1 MRKHHYIVR
10 YERDQDGWW
19 VVTVDGKPG
28 GVNCVSQGRSLKQA
42 RSRIREAL
50 ALCLDDEK
58 AAKEA
63 VLDEHIEI
71 GRAVKT
77 RLKRLAD
84 TRERLEKLRTEASHE
99 TREAAKI
106 LTDQG
111 LSMRDAAELLGVSFQ
126 RVQQLLAVG

>member
-19 VVTVDGKPG
+19 VVTIDSKPG

-126 RVQQLLAVG
+126 RVQQLLDVG

>member
-10 YERDQDGWW
+10 YERDEDGWW
-19 VVTVDGKPG
+19 VVTIDGKPG

-63 VLDEHIEI
+63 VLEEHIEI
-71 GRAVKT
+71 GRAVQT
-77 RLKRLAD
+77 RLKRLAEK
-84 TRERLEKLRTEASHE
+84 RERLEKLRTEASHE
-99 TREAAKI
+99 TRQAAKI
-106 LTDQG
+106 LTERG

-126 RVQQLLAVG
+126 RVQQLLEAG

>member
-1 MRKHHYIVR
+1 MRKHHYVVR
-10 YERDQDGWW
+10 YERDDDGWW
-19 VVTVDGKPG
+19 VVTIDGKPG
-28 GVNCVSQGRSLKQA
+28 GVNCVTQGRSLKQA

-50 ALCLDDEK
+50 ALCLDDAK

-63 VLDEHIEI
+63 SLEEHIEI
-71 GRAVKT
+71 GRAVQT

-84 TRERLEKLRTEASHE
+84 KRERLEKLRIEASHE

-106 LTDQG
+106 LTEQG

-126 RVQQLLAVG
+126 RVQQLLDAG

>member
-1 MRKHHYIVR
+1 M
-10 YERDQDGWW
+10 
-19 VVTVDGKPG
+19 
-28 GVNCVSQGRSLKQA
+28 KQA

-63 VLDEHIEI
+63 VLDEHIAI
-71 GRAVKT
+71 GRAVQT
-77 RLKRLAD
+77 RLKRLAEK
-84 TRERLEKLRTEASHE
+84 RERLEKLRTEASQE
-99 TREAAKI
+99 TRQAAKI

-126 RVQQLLAVG
+126 RVQQLLEVGRFV